1 MAQREGELMRPPVG
15 FPLRDAMRGRVGG
28 SGGMSNERTRSAASS
43 SPSRSDASAYRLISD
58 VKVAPGGVGGCAI
71 FAAQISACLLR
82 RTTMMFS

>member
-1 MAQREGELMRPPVG
+1 MRPPVG
-15 FPLRDAMRGRVGG
+15 SFPLLMRGRVGG